1 MQKRLLALAAVV
13 AFCLQALSAGASP
26 GAALSVNLPNRAV
39 VQVLGFCGLGF
50 HRASDGRCY
59 PNGPISAATHPAPP
73 VAAPQAAVPV
83 VCPEGTHLRS
93 DGRVCTPTY

>member
-1 MQKRLLALAAVV
+1 MRKGLWAATAVATVCLPCLSVIASPSAMQSPSPPDAAVV
-13 AFCLQALSAGASP
+13 
-26 GAALSVNLPNRAV
+26 R
-39 VQVLGFCGLGF
+39 VLGFCGLGF

-73 VAAPQAAVPV
+73 VAPPVAAVPV

-93 DGRVCTPTY
+93 DGRVCTPNY